1 MLFVGIRMT
10 SDANTRQ
17 SASANSTVRVTAIL
31 TAAIDSNRPID
42 SVIILLI
49 ILGLYNRKSV

>member
-1 MLFVGIRMT
+1 MT

-17 SASANSTVRVTAIL
+17 SASANSTVWVTAI
-31 TAAIDSNRPID
+31 TAVIDSNRPMRD

-49 ILGLYNRKSV
+49 ILGLYNR